1 MPFVIV
7 IRIYPTLKHKIQFL
21 AMQCFITAFIIIHKD
36 VLVKVYF
43 FTIEYALIFCI
54 LTLYCTNDYSNQ
66 TFKIANFSYNS
77 SDIKHHSWN
86 FLSFIFKKNEI
97 YRKGKSNANAFYCLL
112 LLLRRRR
119 ENDISPSLCKIAW
132 SEDWWY
138 HIPGMIIT
146 KTELS
151 FEIIQDS
158 YKSLF
163 ICVSF

>member
-1 MPFVIV
+1 MPSLIV
-7 IRIYPTLKHKIQFL
+7 IRIYPTLKHKIKFL
-21 AMQCFITAFIIIHKD
+21 AMQCFITALIITHKD
-36 VLVKVYF
+36 VLAKVCL
-43 FTIEYALIFCI
+43 FTIEYAFCNRH
-54 LTLYCTNDYSNQ
+54 TNDYSNQ